1 MSTAPPY
8 LSVEELDKL
17 SKEELRKKANGCFI
31 LLDTCGNEQKAAV
44 LAQAEF
50 YMRELE
56 HRWDSRISIRDFILE
71 IIVIA
76 LIGGEIWMS
85 VRQEKQQSANFKEQ
99 QAVLTSMLTS
109 SQTTA
114 TTLAS
119 LQSTTQTMSS
129 AVQKQVGLF
138 YDVAIN
144 VLYNAGT
151 KEVQFVNN
159 GRTGLYIWGWGSE
172 FLKEPPVFS
181 PQGRLIVPGGAF
193 TANAADTV
201 HVLVD
206 KSPHVP
212 LSFIPFEVYL
222 KNEEQKEFVG
232 HCNFVVSWSHDAMT
246 LGTQTLSINAE
257 QWEHKHPPET
267 RLIR

>member
-1 MSTAPPY
+1 MSTAPPH

-17 SKEELRKKANGCFI
+17 SKKELRKKANECFI
-31 LLDTCGNEQKAAV
+31 LLDICGNEQKPAV

-109 SQTTA
+109 S
-114 TTLAS
+114 
-119 LQSTTQTMSS
+119 
-129 AVQKQVGLF
+129 QKQVGLF

-212 LSFIPFEVYL
+212 LAFIPFEVYL

-246 LGTQTLSINAE
+246 LGAQTMSINAE
-257 QWEHKHPPET
+257 QWEHKHPQAT